1 MVGIASSS
9 AYRLKHKPG
18 AESFSRAW
26 DAALRLCPTRLVA
39 IGLDWAVNSRVERH
53 YRNGELV
60 MERRI
65 PCTRLLTWFIS
76 RLDPLNFGS
85 PAAQAHALATGDPR
99 EKARQELPGLIA
111 GFEDVSGEECPTEDI
126 DFLDPRLGE
135 AGSGEP
141 ITDQDR
147 A

>member
-1 MVGIASSS
+1 
-9 AYRLKHKPG
+9 
-18 AESFSRAW
+18 
-26 DAALRLCPTRLVA
+26 
-39 IGLDWAVNSRVERH
+39 
-53 YRNGELV
+53 

-85 PAAQAHALATGDPR
+85 PAAQAHALAAGDPR
-99 EKARQELPGLIA
+99 DAARRELPVLMA
-111 GFEDVSGEECPTEDI
+111 SFEDVPEEECPTESI
-126 DFLDPRLGE
+126 DFLDGRLGE

-141 ITDQDR
+141 IADQDR